1 MTKELDTI
9 FDALAKRLNIKP
21 ESAEAV
27 ALDTAKLQVQMLW
40 LQQGPPASP
49 SASQSLVK
57 VKRGKKDAN

>member
-9 FDALAKRLNIKP
+9 FDALAKRLGVDP

-40 LQQGPPASP
+40 LQQGPRPGNI
-49 SASQSLVK
+49 VK
-57 VKRGKKDAN
+57 IKRGKGNN

>member
-1 MTKELDTI
+1 MTKELDAI

-21 ESAEAV
+21 ESPEAV

-40 LQQGPPASP
+40 VRAAAASP
-49 SASQSLVK
+49 TASQSLVK